1 MSAKQRNGCSL
12 VLCNW
17 LAALSASEP
26 GEQQK
31 IILSPR
37 VPGSVITGSKHIL
50 LCTNSWVL
58 WGDSDAY
65 EFRFL
70 HVVVSNVYHAETVCD
85 ELKGMRQ
92 AFFFNHV
99 GLSLR
104 VVLAFARML
113 C

>member
-1 MSAKQRNGCSL
+1 MSAIQRDGCSF

-17 LAALSASEP
+17 ITALSASEP

-31 IILSPR
+31 IILTPR

-50 LCTNSWVL
+50 LCTDSCL
-58 WGDSDAY
+58 RRGDSDAY

-70 HVVVSNVYHAETVCD
+70 HVVVSNVYHAEMVCD
-85 ELKGMRQ
+85 ELKGMWQ
-92 AFFFNHV
+92 AFFFNHIGV
-99 GLSLR
+99 SLR
-104 VVLAFARML
+104 VALAFARML